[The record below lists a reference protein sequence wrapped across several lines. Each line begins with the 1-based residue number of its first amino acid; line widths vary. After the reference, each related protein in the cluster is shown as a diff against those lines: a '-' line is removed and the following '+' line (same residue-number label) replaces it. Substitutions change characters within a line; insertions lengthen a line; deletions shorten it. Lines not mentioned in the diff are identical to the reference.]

1 VVVELVMFATRS
13 RSDNDS
19 YSDVQSSDATSD
31 CEMVQPPSVS
41 AVRRTSNDNVY
52 SSLGGQRGSIFSD
65 HMLPIT
71 KTINDPIQ
79 CGYFLA
85 FCEQEHSLENL
96 LFVMEVDRCRDD
108 MKVDKKCWLTKWKEI
123 DSTVF
128 TNFVTNETFD
138 IDPVTSKKSV
148 WPSKIVQRR
157 QIERNMKEIWDTYLS
172 DSAPRQ
178 ICISHNM
185 RSRTKTRMDL
195 VHLYGPSVFNEALY
209 DPLAT
214 LRNDTLP
221 RFKSSALFQAMSKRM
236 DYCLKLPRPELLVLP
251 PPRMSSSPFRGI
263 PLESL
268 PDTRQFDLKET
279 LDDPFLM
286 KEFLNYS
293 REIFACEN
301 LQCIRKIM
309 QFEDLM
315 VTPLHPYDGNGVTE
329 EAETCAWEIYV
340 FFVATGSPFE
350 ITLSVRQR
358 KDVMISLAKPS
369 SYMFKVLYETTM
381 GHLVSNFNSYKFTDR
396 YVNSCKRLKDDI
408 RSRRY
413 SSSQNA
419 SRKRL
424 MSKCFF

>member
-1 VVVELVMFATRS
+1 MAVELVMFVS

-19 YSDVQSSDATSD
+19 FSDVQSSDATSE
-31 CEMVQPPSVS
+31 CEIIQPPSVS

-65 HMLPIT
+65 YMLPIT

-108 MKVDKKCWLTKWKEI
+108 IKVDKKCWLTKWKEI

-128 TNFVTNETFD
+128 TNFVTNETFET
-138 IDPVTSKKSV
+138 DPLTSKKSG
-148 WPSKIVQRR
+148 WPSKIIQRR
-157 QIERNMKEIWDTYLS
+157 QIERSMKEIWDTYLS

-185 RSRTKTRMDL
+185 RARTKTRMDL

-221 RFKSSALFQAMSKRM
+221 RFKSSALFHAMSKRM
-236 DYCLKLPRPELLVLP
+236 DYCLKLPHPESLELP
-251 PPRMSSSPFRGI
+251 PLRTSSSPFRGM

-268 PDTRQFDLKET
+268 PDTRLFDLKET

-286 KEFLNYS
+286 KEFLSYS
-293 REIFACEN
+293 REIFSCEN

-315 VTPLHPYDGNGVTE
+315 ITPLHQCDSKCVSE

-340 FFVATGSPFE
+340 FFVATGSPYE

-369 SYMFKVLYETTM
+369 SYMFKVLRETTM
-381 GHLVSNFNSYKFTDR
+381 GHLVSIFNNYKFTDR
-396 YVNSCKRLKDDI
+396 YVNACNRLKEDI
-408 RSRRY
+408 RMRRFSR
-413 SSSQNA
+413 
-419 SRKRL
+419 SRSAERRRL

>member
-1 VVVELVMFATRS
+1 MFISAIDDDEL
-13 RSDNDS
+13 
-19 YSDVQSSDATSD
+19 SDVQSDVQSD
-31 CEMVQPPSVS
+31 CEILLPVH
-41 AVRRTSNDNVY
+41 ANNVRRTSNDNVF
-52 SSLGGQRGSIFSD
+52 SNLAGQRGSIFSD
-65 HMLPIT
+65 YMLPIT

-79 CGYFLA
+79 CGFFLT

-128 TNFVTNETFD
+128 TNFVTNETFE
-138 IDPVTSKKSV
+138 IDSLTSKKSG
-148 WPSKIVQRR
+148 WPSKIIQRR

-185 RSRTKTRMDL
+185 RARTKTRMDL

-221 RFKSSALFQAMSKRM
+221 RFKSSVLFQAMSKRL
-236 DYCLKLPRPELLVLP
+236 DYCCKLPRPETLELP

-268 PDTRQFDLKET
+268 QDSRLFDLKET
-279 LDDPFLM
+279 LDDPFLL

-315 VTPLHPYDGNGVTE
+315 TSSLHPFDSKCITE

-340 FFVATGSPFE
+340 YFVATGSPFE

-369 SYMFKVLYETTM
+369 SYMFKVLHETTM

-396 YVNSCKRLKDDI
+396 YLNSCKRLKEDI
-408 RSRRY
+408 RSRKY
-413 SSSQNA
+413 SGSQTTA
-419 SRKRL
+419 RKRL